1 MWIEFGATALLIF
14 LLSVVFGAVATTIV
28 FVVVSRLP
36 VDHFLEDRAQK
47 PLSRTLLH
55 KIWFVFKNALGI
67 VLIIAGIIMIITPG
81 PGFLSI
87 LIGLSLVDFR
97 QKHALILMGLKR
109 PSVRKS
115 LNWMRKK
122 ANVPPL
128 KFPSQCEP
136 VESR

>member
-1 MWIEFGATALLIF
+1 MGTEFGAWALLIF
-14 LLSVVFGAVATTIV
+14 LLTVVFGIAATLVI
-28 FVVVSRLP
+28 FVVVARLP
-36 VDHFLEDRAQK
+36 VDHFLEDRPRKYICQ
-47 PLSRTLLH
+47 TLLQ
-55 KIWFVFKNALGI
+55 KIWWGGKNTLGI
-67 VLIIAGIIMIITPG
+67 ALIVAGIIMIITPG

-97 QKHALILMGLKR
+97 QKYALILVGLKR

-136 VESR
+136 LESP